1 MATSIRKDGTRQAQG
16 RSWVFIGYPSNALLD
31 MLQPDSPFNGQMT
44 DGLEI
49 GWESKFSEAMHYASW
64 VCIFHGFDLNEDG
77 SPKKPHFHII
87 VTFPST
93 KTMNQIQLML
103 TDFIQN
109 LAPLSEKNS
118 IVANLPGKTRYLT
131 HMDNPEKYQYSH
143 SDVKIY
149 NGFDYDGQIVKS
161 VTDEI
166 QIETEMMDY
175 IAQYHITEYFQFA
188 IICRYNHPTWYRRLR
203 TNSLHFREFIKSCRH
218 SSFKDIVDPETGE
231 VLVKAEVIDI
241 DKPKEEQ

>member
-16 RSWVFIGYPSNALLD
+16 RSWIFIGYPSNALLD

-109 LAPLSEKNS
+109 LAPLSEKKS